1 MDKIIELIQ
10 ETKNLTLQVRK
21 ESQDTIS
28 ELKKEMQNLIF
39 QFREEAKEDI
49 RRHDK
54 ILARLESNETVLA
67 QIMERLEQRSSDHE
81 RRVSDLEKY

>member
-10 ETKNLTLQVRK
+10 ETKNLVLKVH
-21 ESQDTIS
+21 EDSQNTS
-28 ELKKEMQNLIF
+28 KKLTELLS

-67 QIMERLEQRSSDHE
+67 KIVERMEIRTSDHE
-81 RRVSDLEKY
+81 KRIEDLENKM